1 MAGSI
6 ATIVFG
12 NVGSKIIGLVREVLF
27 AAWFGTGEIASAF
40 RIAQTGYLLPTQA
53 LVGDSLSAG
62 LLPLYKK
69 LKQSSDDEPRLLV
82 LIAAIYGLLFS
93 AIVTSLLFLYSES
106 VAHFIAPGGTSS
118 ALSLASDLLRVMSL
132 ATPFFVLSGMLS
144 YVEAAYGKYGAIAW
158 RPVLLNIGSICGAA
172 IAVWTETSTWL
183 ATGILLSHILF
194 FAWTLNEFR
203 KLDKLIPEKGAVWQL
218 LGELSKR
225 FLWNMLPLIGLP
237 LIAQVNVLVERV
249 VSSWMGTDV
258 IPSVDYARFL
268 ADTTVQLI
276 AMPLGIL
283 TMAKHGGSYN
293 GQSQQHIL
301 DATLLIMFLS
311 FPIAA
316 FIGLNAESIV
326 HLMFARGAFDQHS
339 VNLTTSILRWMG
351 GCLGATVTAYYL
363 IKALNSQLRNVEALA
378 FTILACLG
386 NMVVNLF
393 AWSTFGVQT
402 VGMAV
407 ATYSTILLLLSI
419 HALGLFSKVLPL
431 FFWLL
436 LGCAIQVMI
445 SLNINYLFV
454 YPFDLL
460 ANLALAVVIWL
471 SLLIL
476 ITPVKV
482 AANPL
487 LMKMPV
493 KIRNWLL

>member
-1 MAGSI
+1 MAKSI
-6 ATIVFG
+6 VSIVFG
-12 NVGSKIIGLVREVLF
+12 NIFSKVVGLLREVLF

-62 LLPLYKK
+62 LLPLYKN
-69 LKQSSDDEPRLLV
+69 LKQSNDDKPRLLV
-82 LIAAIYGLLFS
+82 LISAVYGLLFS
-93 AIVTSLLFLYSES
+93 AVVTTLLFLYSES
-106 VAHFIAPGGTSS
+106 VAHFIAPGASS
-118 ALSLASDLLRVMSL
+118 TALNLATNLLKIMSL

-158 RPVLLNIGSICGAA
+158 RPVLLNIGSIGGAA
-172 IAVWTETSTWL
+172 IAVWTDKTHWL

-203 KLDKLIPEKGAVWQL
+203 KLDKLMPEAGSVWLL

-225 FLWNMLPLIGLP
+225 FLMNMLPLIGLP

-283 TMAKHGGSYN
+283 TMAKHGGVDNS
-293 GQSQQHIL
+293 QSQQHIL
-301 DATLLIMFLS
+301 DATLLIMLLS

-316 FIGLNAESIV
+316 FVGLNAESIV
-326 HLMFARGAFDQHS
+326 HLMFARGAFNEHS
-339 VNLTTSILRWMG
+339 VAVTASILRWMG

-363 IKALNSQLRNVEALA
+363 IKALNSQLRNVEALV
-378 FTILACLG
+378 FTIIACTG
-386 NMVVNLF
+386 NMLVNLL
-393 AWSTFGVQT
+393 AWSALGAQT
-402 VGMAV
+402 VGLAV
-407 ATYSTILLLLSI
+407 ATYSSILLLLSVR
-419 HALGLFSKVLPL
+419 ALGIFSKILPL

-436 LGCAIQVMI
+436 LGCTIQVMI
-445 SLNINYLFV
+445 SLEIDYLFR
-454 YPFDLL
+454 YPFDFI
-460 ANLALAVVIWL
+460 ANAALAVIIWV
-471 SLLIL
+471 SIL
-476 ITPVKV
+476 FLAEPVKV
-482 AANPL
+482 AATPL
-487 LMKMPV
+487 LIKMPAKV
-493 KIRNWLL
+493 RKLIL

>member
-1 MAGSI
+1 MAKNIVS
-6 ATIVFG
+6 IVFG
-12 NVGSKIIGLVREVLF
+12 NIFSKVVGLLREILF

-69 LKQSSDDEPRLLV
+69 LKQSDEDEPRLLV
-82 LIAAIYGLLFS
+82 LIAAVYGLLFS
-93 AIVTSLLFLYSES
+93 AVVTTLLFLYSES
-106 VAHFIAPGGTSS
+106 VAHFIAPGASS
-118 ALSLASDLLRVMSL
+118 TALNLASDLLKIMSL

-158 RPVLLNIGSICGAA
+158 RPVLLNIGSIGGAA
-172 IAVWTETSTWL
+172 IAVWTHMTHWL

-203 KLDKLIPEKGAVWQL
+203 KLDNLMPENGSVWRL

-225 FLWNMLPLIGLP
+225 FLMNMLPLIGLP

-283 TMAKHGGSYN
+283 TMAKHGGSDN
-293 GQSQQHIL
+293 SQSQQHIL
-301 DATLLIMFLS
+301 DATLLIMLLS

-326 HLMFARGAFDQHS
+326 RLMFARGAFDQHS
-339 VNLTTSILRWMG
+339 VAVTASILRWMG

-363 IKALNSQLRNVEALA
+363 IKALNSQLRNVEALV
-378 FTILACLG
+378 FTVIACGG
-386 NMVVNLF
+386 NMLVNLL
-393 AWSTFGVQT
+393 AWSAFGAQT
-402 VGMAV
+402 VGLAV
-407 ATYSTILLLLSI
+407 ATYSTILLVLSVR
-419 HALGLFSKVLPL
+419 ALGIFSKVLPL
-431 FFWLL
+431 VFWLL

-445 SLNINYLFV
+445 SLNMNYLFR

-460 ANLALAVVIWL
+460 ANAALAVVIWM
-471 SLLIL
+471 SILLL
-476 ITPVKV
+476 VKPVKV
-482 AANPL
+482 AASPL
-487 LMKMPV
+487 LMKMPA
-493 KIRNWLL
+493 KIRNLIL